1 MKKAHL
7 FLLLCLL
14 FPHLLQ
20 ASYFKHLSTKNGLSQ
35 LSVLAI
41 HQDQLGRMWFGTR
54 EGISVYDGKQITVY
68 KTGFENKLQNKDE
81 IFLGNEINMIREDRA
96 GDIFLKSEGALI
108 RYDIRKET
116 FHQIR
121 SSRVRAITSY
131 QGEVWCAV
139 NDSLFVY
146 DATVDSLRF
155 QIKTGLSNIAFLLV
169 SGDKVWVATQYGLYV
184 VQQNKVNCVIPRI
197 ETFRLFESS
206 QKELWIGTRM
216 NGLYRL
222 PEGGELIKVP
232 TAPDGNPGMCVMSNQ
247 IREFVEDKWGNIWF
261 GTFKGLQKYDP
272 QTQQY
277 TIYEHESR
285 QGALAHSSV
294 FALYKDRQGTIW
306 IGSYYGGVNYFNPG
320 SDIFSYYT
328 YDTDRNDCLHFPV
341 VGNMIEDKE
350 SNIWIGTDGG
360 GLNCLHRKQQTF
372 SYYTAGGNNAL
383 LHNNVKSICY
393 DQKRDHIYIGTYT
406 GGVSRYDRKTGQ
418 FYNYLNDF
426 DRKGGSPNGIIFQV
440 MFKNDR
446 LYVAARNGFFRLNP
460 DTDQFEQIYKQVY
473 LSFEIDEA
481 ENAWLAAGCN
491 LKFAN
496 LRSSKKEQVPIA
508 LNNANNYN
516 LTQIFKSSD
525 GKVYIGTLGGGFF
538 VYDPKTGHQMNY
550 TVEKHNLLSNYCY
563 RLIETRSKKILITSD
578 KGITLFSPATQTMRS
593 IHLGMGGVISSIAEG
608 CGSLVASNG
617 DFFIGGVDGLIS
629 FREEDLDIEDNDSK
643 LYFSDLYIHN
653 TKIHPTDENRVLK
666 EALPFTRSLELKAN
680 QNNLILNFS
689 NSNYIDILKN
699 TWYEYKLDGFDKKW
713 IPITHTSLHYTNLP
727 PGNYTLKVREM
738 GNSLHTNEGQEI
750 ALGIVI
756 RSPWY
761 NTFWAWTLYCLFVS
775 LTVYGV
781 WHVKMG
787 RKLLALSLEQEKREK
802 ERMKE
807 LNQAKLHFFTNV
819 SHEFRTPLTLI
830 ISHIEILLQ
839 NSLPTTIYN
848 QILKIETHTRHMRSL
863 ISELLDFRKFEQNH
877 VALKISEQ
885 DVVSFL
891 KDIYL
896 SFSEYALQ
904 RNIQYTFD
912 CEPTTA
918 LCYFD
923 AWQMTKVGCNLLS
936 NAFKYT
942 PDGSQITLRVKD
954 SEEQIQFEVIDTGT
968 GIDPKEIDRIFEQ
981 FYQVEDQNDSRLSS
995 GIGLALTKSIV
1006 LQHHGLLKVES
1017 QLGKGSRFVVILQ
1030 KGKTVFEQDQEAQM
1044 VTIVNKEEVTQEES
1058 LRDKNFICDL
1068 QTEQAVA
1075 YDESIEAKRYTVL
1088 LVEDNK
1094 DLIQLLVE
1102 LFSPLYNTLLAY
1114 NGEEAL
1120 RIATAERPDLIVS
1133 DVMMPVMNGVD
1144 LCLQIKNSIHL
1155 CHTPVVLLTALNTVD
1170 QNIAGLRRGADDY
1183 IVKPFNAKILL
1194 TRCNNLIRNRMLLQ
1208 SQLAR
1213 EPHTDIDL
1221 LATNP
1226 LDKKFLEQVS
1236 IILDKYIDNTEL
1248 GIPTLCKELGV
1259 GHTLLHG
1266 KFKGLTG
1273 MAPCE
1278 FILNYR
1284 LKKAALL
1291 LRKERYLQISEIADR
1306 LGFSSPRY
1314 FSRCFKNQFS
1324 ITPVEYRKE
1333 ESSEKEE
1340 SLEST
1345 ETDSQCIC

>member
-1 MKKAHL
+1 MKNIHL
-7 FLLLCLL
+7 FLLLCILC
-14 FPHLLQ
+14 PHVLQ
-20 ASYFKHLSTKNGLSQ
+20 ASYFKHLGTKDGLSQ

-54 EGISVYDGKQITVY
+54 EGVSVYDGKQMNVY
-68 KTGFENKLQNKDE
+68 KTGFENKLQNGDK
-81 IFLGNEINMIREDRA
+81 IFLGNEVNMIREDRI
-96 GDIFLKSEGALI
+96 GNVFLKAEGALT

-131 QGEVWCAV
+131 NGEVWCAV
-139 NDSLFVY
+139 SDSLFVY
-146 DATVDSLRF
+146 DAAADSLRF
-155 QIKTGLSNIAFLLV
+155 QFKTGLSYISFLIV
-169 SGDKVWVATQYGLYV
+169 SSNKIWVATQRGLYV
-184 VQQNKVNCVIPRI
+184 VQQNKVNCVIPHI

-222 PEGGELIKVP
+222 PEGGQLIKVP
-232 TAPDGNPGMCVMSNQ
+232 ITPDGEPGTCVMSNQ

-272 QTQQY
+272 RTQQY
-277 TIYEHESR
+277 TIYEHEPR
-285 QGALAHSSV
+285 QGALAHSSI

-341 VGNMIEDKE
+341 VGSMIEDKD

-393 DQKRDHIYIGTYT
+393 DKKRDQIYIGTYT

-426 DRKGGSPNGIIFQV
+426 NRKGEGPSGIIFQV

-446 LYVAARNGFFRLNP
+446 LYVSALNGFFRLHP
-460 DTDQFEQIYKQVY
+460 ETEQFEQIYKQAY

-481 ENAWLAAGCN
+481 ENAWFTTGRS

-496 LRSSKKEQVPIA
+496 LRSAKKGVSIS
-508 LNNANNYN
+508 LNNANHYTI
-516 LTQIFKSSD
+516 TQIFKSSD
-525 GKVYIGTLGGGFF
+525 GRIYIGTLGGGFF
-538 VYDPKTGHQMNY
+538 VYDAKTGRQMNY

-563 RLIETRSKKILITSD
+563 RLIETHSKNILITSD
-578 KGITLFSPATQTMRS
+578 KGITLFSPTTQTMRS
-593 IHLGMGGVISSIAEG
+593 IHLGMGGVISSIGEG
-608 CGSLVASNG
+608 CGSLVADNG

-629 FREEDLDIEDNDSK
+629 FREEDLDVEENDSK

-653 TKIHPTDENRVLK
+653 TKIHPTDESRVLK
-666 EALPFTRSLELKAN
+666 EALPFTRTLELKAN

-713 IPITHTSLHYTNLP
+713 IPTTRTSLYYTNLL
-727 PGNYTLKVREM
+727 PGDYTLRVREM
-738 GNSLHTNEGQEI
+738 GNSLNTKKRQEI
-750 ALGIVI
+750 TLHIVI
-756 RSPWY
+756 CSPWY
-761 NTFWAWTLYCLFVS
+761 NTFWAWTLYCLFIS
-775 LTVYGV
+775 LAVYWI
-781 WHVKMG
+781 WHVKMA
-787 RKLLALSLEQEKREK
+787 RKLLSLSLEQEKREK

-807 LNQAKLHFFTNV
+807 LSQAKLHFFTNV

-830 ISHIEILLQ
+830 ISHIEMLLQ
-839 NSLPTTIYN
+839 NNLIPTTLYN
-848 QILKIETHTRHMRSL
+848 QILKIETHTRQMRNL
-863 ISELLDFRKFEQNH
+863 ISELLDFRRFEQNH
-877 VALKISEQ
+877 VTLKISEQ
-885 DVVSFL
+885 DMVPFL
-891 KDIYL
+891 KEIYL

-904 RNIQYTFD
+904 RNIQYHFD
-912 CEPTTA
+912 CEPASA

-923 AWQMTKVGCNLLS
+923 TWQMTKVGCNLLS
-936 NAFKYT
+936 NAFKYS
-942 PDGSQITLRVKD
+942 PDGSRITLRVKET
-954 SEEQIQFEVIDTGT
+954 EEQIQFEVIDTGI
-968 GIDPKEIDRIFEQ
+968 GIAAKEIDCIFEQ
-981 FYQVEDQNDSRLSS
+981 FYQIEQNKSNSSS

-1006 LQHHGLLKVES
+1006 LLHHGQLNVES
-1017 QLGKGSRFVVILQ
+1017 RLGEGSRFTVTLQ
-1030 KGKTVFEQDQEAQM
+1030 KGKAAFEQDKVAHL
-1044 VTIVNKEEVTQEES
+1044 VTIVNKEDAILEES
-1058 LRDKNFICDL
+1058 LPDQTFMTSL
-1068 QTEQAVA
+1068 QAEQA
-1075 YDESIEAKRYTVL
+1075 EECGENIEAKRYTVL

-1094 DLIQLLVE
+1094 DLIQLLVD

-1120 RIATAERPDLIVS
+1120 AIATTEKPDLIVS
-1133 DVMMPVMNGVD
+1133 DVMMPVMNGND

-1208 SQLAR
+1208 SQFAR
-1213 EPHTDIDL
+1213 TPHVNVDL

-1226 LDKKFLEQVS
+1226 IDKKFLEQVS
-1236 IILDKYIDNTEL
+1236 IILDKHIDNTEL
-1248 GIPTLCKELGV
+1248 GIPILCKELGV

-1284 LKKAALL
+1284 LKKAALI
-1291 LRKERYLQISEIADR
+1291 LREERYLQISEIADK

-1324 ITPVEYRKE
+1324 VTPVEYRKE
-1333 ESSEKEE
+1333 ESAKQEE
-1340 SLEST
+1340 SSKSDGKDT
-1345 ETDSQCIC
+1345 PGTC